1 MPRIRFRLWCLV
13 IAVGLAA
20 MVVALIRDEIDHDRN
35 AVRDPACRSR
45 ALSLYCQLL
54 VYVRSHGRP
63 PPLNALGADG
73 APAHSWRALIWA
85 ESHPTFAAEYDFR
98 LPWRCEPNLDAARL
112 AVREFACES
121 SQEMPFRYT
130 NFVAIVDE
138 GFSSLDFVGAGTP
151 DGEARIVL
159 IEAPESRIRWVEPG
173 DATPADI
180 ANFSDFTEPGGYAVA
195 LSDGS
200 VKRFTREEILQRW
213 ERSKRSAGAT
223 KNPSR

>member
-1 MPRIRFRLWCLV
+1 MPRIRFRLWYLA

-20 MVVALIRDEIDHDRN
+20 MVAALIRNELDHDRN

-63 PPLNALGADG
+63 PPLVALDVEGT
-73 APAHSWRALIWA
+73 PAHSWRALVWA
-85 ESHPTFAAEYDFR
+85 EGHPEFLVHYDFR
-98 LPWRCEPNLDAARL
+98 LPWRSESNLGAATS
-112 AVREFACES
+112 AVSDFACEN
-121 SQEMPFRYT
+121 SQAVPFRYT
-130 NFVAIVDE
+130 NFVALVD
-138 GFSSLDFVGAGTP
+138 GGLSSLDFVGAGTP

-159 IEAPESRIRWVEPG
+159 IEAPDSKIRWTEPR
-173 DATPADI
+173 DVSPADI
-180 ANFSDFTEPGGYAVA
+180 AKFSDVAEPGGYAVA
-195 LSDGS
+195 LSDGT

-213 ERSKRSAGAT
+213 ARAKRAAGAT